1 MKSVSL
7 VFHIEASRG
16 ILYLHC
22 RWGHWN
28 TKSQTDAFP
37 KVTVME

>member
-7 VFHIEASRG
+7 VFYIEASRG
-16 ILYLHC
+16 ILFLHC

-28 TKSQTDAFP
+28 TKSQKDAFP